1 MSVVTEI
8 AMNTSVPFTDDPVV
22 RELADCTPCVVLN
35 PDEAA
40 NDRFAHSVDSKGDE
54 APEDS
59 DSGRNPLWIV
69 VAGIACLFGAMA
81 AMMALS

>member
-1 MSVVTEI
+1 VSDATEI
-8 AMNTSVPFTDDPVV
+8 AMNTSVPFADDPVV

-35 PDEAA
+35 PDEAV
-40 NDRFAHSVDSKGDE
+40 NDRLAHGIDLRGDE

-59 DSGRNPLWIV
+59 DSERNPLWIV
-69 VAGIACLFGAMA
+69 IAGIACLFGAMA